1 MDRLVVRALVL
12 FVMTVLTPVAKAQVS
27 AHPDISDPRFL
38 EATLRQQWAA
48 IGEDLEL
55 RQIDQAA
62 LGEAAKWKSGD
73 GAPPPVSGKDGRVV
87 FPFGA
92 VMPRIVCAVQEICDI
107 ELQPGETVNDVKQGS
122 QQFLLEPAVAGNTT
136 HVIVRPLVGNIKTHV
151 AIYTDRRVYHLEL
164 AAAKDDASMTF
175 VSFRYPEDQRMAWF
189 AAAGARG
196 GAGGQGA
203 PGPAAKTAKAAG
215 EFEISA
221 NPGSLYF
228 AYSVEKEG
236 RRRARKR
243 IDWEPI
249 RVYDDGQKTVIEMPR
264 SIMAREMP
272 ILLVRDG
279 GKDTVVN
286 LRVKGQHFI
295 VDRIFKTAVLVKG
308 VGRSQERVAIVREG
322 KE

>member
-1 MDRLVVRALVL
+1 MGRTVRVLVWG
-12 FVMTVLTPVAKAQVS
+12 VMGGLWTVIAKAQG
-27 AHPDISDPRFL
+27 AGPEISDPRFL

-48 IGEDLEL
+48 IGEDIAL
-55 RQIDQAA
+55 REIDRAA

-73 GAPPPVSGKDGRVV
+73 GAPPPVSGKGGRVV

-107 ELQPGETVNDVKQGS
+107 ELQPGETINDVKQGS
-122 QQFLLEPAVAGNTT
+122 QQFLLEPAIAGNTT

-164 AAAKDDASMTF
+164 AASKDDSSMTW
-175 VSFRYPEDQRMAWF
+175 VSFRYPEDQKMAWF
-189 AAAGARG
+189 AAAGAM
-196 GAGGQGA
+196 GANA
-203 PGPAAKTAKAAG
+203 AAKSGTSKG
-215 EFEISA
+215 KDEYEITA
-221 NPGSLYF
+221 NPGALYF
-228 AYSVEKEG
+228 AYGIEKEG

-243 IDWEPI
+243 IDWAPL

-264 SIMAREMP
+264 TILAREMP

-286 LRVKGQHFI
+286 FRVKGQHLV
-295 VDRIFKTAVLVKG
+295 VDRIFTKAVLVKG
-308 VGRSQERVAIVREG
+308 VGRSQERVSIVRE
-322 KE
+322 KED